1 MTGKN
6 NEEDAALAHLR
17 KGLEDQRSYLSG
29 YEQPSEMLAFETLR
43 ALDDLFF
50 RDLMEPRRAVEENE
64 RRFRSLSTWGVNHA
78 LRRIVPRSLTCRDF
92 KDFPS
97 TTTIQA
103 QADDFIFNCAALE
116 LGERYEGWLREGILS
131 GEVRY
136 HPKPDGEGTLE
147 VLVLRPALSSYS
159 DEEIGLSGL
168 SWSSRRIAAN
178 DIGRER
184 QLEQRHR
191 RMSRDLGQRVEL
203 VGGWRVSY
211 STTPEIDSYFMDWAR
226 LYLRRIHSQE
236 LIAPDDMIGG
246 RPFSRHLE
254 VLTALSARSQKHI
267 AYAAILRA
275 RHPQVHIRNLLTSHI
290 GREAFVSSLAEFLD
304 ADTEEIEE
312 ILKSMTLSSEN
323 LDAHTSGSETAWA
336 PIVQASAGTLLLPNY
351 GLDINPFLFL
361 LADLRVRHERDWF
374 RIAND
379 REGRW
384 IEEICRLFDGPRW
397 QTHGRNLKL
406 RSHGRIETDID
417 FAVLDRKTNELALF
431 QMKWQ
436 HPIGF
441 DNRARRSAGK
451 NFIEESNRWIET
463 VISWLDRFGTAEL
476 RRRLGFDDLG
486 TPNVRL
492 FVLGRYHAYYAG
504 FDSHDARAVWSDWAH
519 FQRVRSHA
527 PRRSLSQLASD
538 LQSTVN
544 QSRSGKKGESQ
555 MLPVGNLAV
564 VFNPSSVRPKPD
576 TPKAVSL

>member
-6 NEEDAALAHLR
+6 NEEERALAHLR
-17 KGLEDQRSYLSG
+17 QGLQDQRSYLSG
-29 YEQPSEMLAFETLR
+29 YEQPSEARAFETLR

-50 RDLMEPRRAVEENE
+50 RDLMEPRRVVEENE
-64 RRFRSLSTWGVNHA
+64 RRFRSLSTWGVNQA
-78 LRRIVPRSLTCRDF
+78 LRRIVPRRLTSGDF
-92 KDFPS
+92 REFPS

-131 GEVRY
+131 GEVRC

-168 SWSSRRIAAN
+168 NWSSRRIAAK
-178 DIGRER
+178 DRGRER

-203 VGGWRVSY
+203 VGGWRVSC

-246 RPFSRHLE
+246 RPFSRYLE

-267 AYAAILRA
+267 ANAAILRA
-275 RHPQVHIRNLLTSHI
+275 RHPHVHIRNLLTSHI
-290 GREAFVSSLAEFLD
+290 GREAFVSALAEFLD
-304 ADTEEIEE
+304 ADTEDIEA

-323 LDAHTSGSETAWA
+323 LDTHTSGSATAWA
-336 PIVQASAGTLLLPNY
+336 PIVQASAGTMLLPNY

-361 LADLRVRHERDWF
+361 MADLRVRHERDWF

-406 RSHGRIETDID
+406 RSNGRVETDID
-417 FAVLDRKTNELALF
+417 FAILDQKTNELALF

-436 HPIGF
+436 HPTGF

-463 VISWLDRFGTAEL
+463 VNSWLDRFGAAEL
-476 RRRLGFDDLG
+476 RKRLGFDDLG
-486 TPNVRL
+486 TPDVRL
-492 FVLGRYHAYYAG
+492 FVLGRYHAHYAG
-504 FDSHDARAVWSDWAH
+504 FDGHDARAVWSDWAH

-538 LQSTVN
+538 LQSVVN
-544 QSRSGKKGESQ
+544 QSRSGKKGESL
-555 MLPVGNLAV
+555 MLPVGNLAI
-564 VFNPSSVRPKPD
+564 VFNPLSVPEQ
-576 TPKAVSL
+576 

>member
-1 MTGKN
+1 M
-6 NEEDAALAHLR
+6 
-17 KGLEDQRSYLSG
+17 
-29 YEQPSEMLAFETLR
+29 
-43 ALDDLFF
+43 
-50 RDLMEPRRAVEENE
+50 EENE
-64 RRFRSLSTWGVNHA
+64 RQFRSLSTWGVNHA
-78 LRRIVPRSLTCRDF
+78 LRRIVPRSLTSRDF

-131 GEVRY
+131 GEVRC

-147 VLVLRPALSSYS
+147 VLVLRPARSSYS

-168 SWSSRRIAAN
+168 NWSSRRITAN
-178 DIGRER
+178 DRGRER

-191 RMSRDLGQRVEL
+191 KMSRDLGQRVEL
-203 VGGWRVSY
+203 IGGWRVSY
-211 STTPEIDSYFMDWAR
+211 SSTPEIDCYFMDWAR
-226 LYLRRIHSQE
+226 LYLRRIRSQE
-236 LIAPDDMIGG
+236 LIASDDMIGG
-246 RPFSRHLE
+246 RPFSRYLE

-275 RHPQVHIRNLLTSHI
+275 RYPHVHIRNLLTSHI
-290 GREAFVSSLAEFLD
+290 VRETFVSSLAEFLD
-304 ADTEEIEE
+304 ADTEEIET

-323 LDAHTSGSETAWA
+323 LDVHTSGSETAWA
-336 PIVQASAGTLLLPNY
+336 PIVQASEGTLLLPNY

-361 LADLRVRHERDWF
+361 LADLRARHERDWF

-397 QTHGRNLKL
+397 QTHDRNLKL
-406 RSHGRIETDID
+406 RSNGRVETDID

-451 NFIEESNRWIET
+451 NFIEEGNRWIET
-463 VISWLDRFGTAEL
+463 VNSWLDRFGAAEL
-476 RRRLGFDDLG
+476 RKRLGFEDLG

-492 FVLGRYHAYYAG
+492 FVLGRYHAHYAG
-504 FDSHDARAVWSDWAH
+504 FDNHDARAVWSDWVH

-527 PRRSLSQLASD
+527 PRRSLSQFASD
-538 LQSTVN
+538 LQSAVN
-544 QSRSGKKGESQ
+544 QSRSGKKGESL

-564 VFNPSSVRPKPD
+564 VFNPSSVPEQ
-576 TPKAVSL
+576 

>member
-1 MTGKN
+1 MGEMTRKK
-6 NEEDAALAHLR
+6 NEEESALTHLR

-29 YEQPSEMLAFETLR
+29 YEQPSEVLAFETLR

-50 RDLMEPRRAVEENE
+50 RDLMEPGRAVEENE

-78 LRRIVPRSLTCRDF
+78 LRRIVPRSLTSRDF

-131 GEVRY
+131 GEVRC

-147 VLVLRPALSSYS
+147 VLVLRPARSSYS

-168 SWSSRRIAAN
+168 NWSSRRITAN
-178 DIGRER
+178 DRGRER

-191 RMSRDLGQRVEL
+191 KMSRDLGQRVEL
-203 VGGWRVSY
+203 IGGWRVSF
-211 STTPEIDSYFMDWAR
+211 SSTPEIDSYFMDWAR

-236 LIAPDDMIGG
+236 LIASDDMIGG
-246 RPFSRHLE
+246 RPFSRYLE

-275 RHPQVHIRNLLTSHI
+275 RYPHVHIRNLLTSHI
-290 GREAFVSSLAEFLD
+290 GRETFVSSLAEFLD
-304 ADTEEIEE
+304 ADTEEIET
-312 ILKSMTLSSEN
+312 ILKSITLSSEN
-323 LDAHTSGSETAWA
+323 LDVHTSGSETAWA
-336 PIVQASAGTLLLPNY
+336 PIVQASEGTLLLPNY

-361 LADLRVRHERDWF
+361 LADLRARHERDWF

-384 IEEICRLFDGPRW
+384 IDEICRLFDGPRW
-397 QTHGRNLKL
+397 QTHGRNLML
-406 RSHGRIETDID
+406 RSNGRVETDID

-463 VISWLDRFGTAEL
+463 VNSWLDRFGAAEL
-476 RRRLGFDDLG
+476 RKRLGFEDLG

-492 FVLGRYHAYYAG
+492 FVLGRYHAHYAG
-504 FDSHDARAVWSDWAH
+504 FDNHDSRAVWSDWAH
-519 FQRVRSHA
+519 FQRARSHA

-538 LQSTVN
+538 LRSAVN
-544 QSRSGKKGESQ
+544 QSRSTKRGES
-555 MLPVGNLAV
+555 LIFSVGELAV
-564 VFNPSSVRPKPD
+564 ALNPSSIPEQ
-576 TPKAVSL
+576 

>member
-1 MTGKN
+1 MTEKN

-29 YEQPSEMLAFETLR
+29 YEQPSEVLAFETLR

-50 RDLMEPRRAVEENE
+50 RDLMEPKRAVEENE

-78 LRRIVPRSLTCRDF
+78 LRRIVPRSLTSRDF

-131 GEVRY
+131 GEVRC

-147 VLVLRPALSSYS
+147 VLVLRPARSSYS

-168 SWSSRRIAAN
+168 NWSSRRITAN
-178 DIGRER
+178 DRGRER

-191 RMSRDLGQRVEL
+191 KMSRDLGQRVDLIE
-203 VGGWRVSY
+203 GWRVSY
-211 STTPEIDSYFMDWAR
+211 SSTPEIDCYFMDWAR

-236 LIAPDDMIGG
+236 LIASDDMIGG
-246 RPFSRHLE
+246 RPFSRYLE

-275 RHPQVHIRNLLTSHI
+275 RYPHVHIRNLLTSHI
-290 GREAFVSSLAEFLD
+290 GRGTFVGSLAEFLD
-304 ADTEEIEE
+304 ADTEEIKT
-312 ILKSMTLSSEN
+312 ILKSITLSSEN
-323 LDAHTSGSETAWA
+323 LDVHTSGSETAWA
-336 PIVQASAGTLLLPNY
+336 PIVQASEGTLLLPNY

-361 LADLRVRHERDWF
+361 LADLRARHERDWF

-406 RSHGRIETDID
+406 RSNGRVETDID

-463 VISWLDRFGTAEL
+463 VNSWLNRFGAAEL
-476 RRRLGFDDLG
+476 RKRLGFEDLG
-486 TPNVRL
+486 TPNVRM
-492 FVLGRYHAYYAG
+492 FVLGRYHAHYAG
-504 FDSHDARAVWSDWAH
+504 FDNHDARAVWSDWAH

-527 PRRSLSQLASD
+527 PRRSLSQFASD
-538 LQSTVN
+538 LQSAVN
-544 QSRSGKKGESQ
+544 QSRSGKKRESL

-564 VFNPSSVRPKPD
+564 VFNPSSVPEQ
-576 TPKAVSL
+576 